1 MKTHMTGV
9 LSHGYK
15 LVWCFVDFLRCPQ
28 DSNPTI
34 NCLISCLRHLK
45 NMVGGTFFCCIC
57 SPQVFSYLYK
67 YVCCTHWLDKK
78 ICIFIRT
85 ETKRNDHATTFGWT
99 QLFKTQF
106 KNFFYYLINP
116 QKNDYRPCSIC
127 NWTTNCFRDCKNIHI
142 LGFCALL
149 VKAGVFRKLSIFG
162 FACII
167 NNMMLA
173 GR

>member
-1 MKTHMTGV
+1 MKRHVTGV

-15 LVWCFVDFLRCPQ
+15 LVWCFVDFLRWPQ

-85 ETKRNDHATTFGWT
+85 KTKRNDPV
-99 QLFKTQF
+99 QPL
-106 KNFFYYLINP
+106 
-116 QKNDYRPCSIC
+116 DE
-127 NWTTNCFRDCKNIHI
+127 HI
-142 LGFCALL
+142 FL
-149 VKAGVFRKLSIFG
+149 KLSLKTAF
-162 FACII
+162 II
-167 NNMMLA
+167 WLIHSQIRRLPPMLYLQQ
-173 GR
+173 GNELLPGL